1 MTHFRTLVVFILIF
15 LTAAACRTSPEEGIR
30 TAPEIG
36 AYAPDFTLAD
46 TAGQQVTL
54 SELRGSVVL
63 INFWATWCPPC
74 RLEMP
79 GIQDRYERHGGDLV
93 VLAIDNDEPLDQ
105 VAAFRDELGLTF
117 EPLLD
122 PAARV
127 QMLYLVRAYPTSL
140 FVNEHGIIQFVHI
153 GLMTESQL
161 DDYLSQMGLSTDTT
175 SN

>member
-1 MTHFRTLVVFILIF
+1 MIRYRTLLLLILILLF
-15 LTAAACRTSPEEGIR
+15 TAACRTSPDEGIII
-30 TAPEIG
+30 APEVG
-36 AYAPDFTLAD
+36 AFAPDFTLMD
-46 TAGQQVTL
+46 TAGQPVTL

-79 GIQDRYERHGGDLV
+79 GIQDRYERHNGDLV
-93 VLAIDNDEPLDQ
+93 VLAIDNDEPLEQ
-105 VAAFRDELGLTF
+105 VTAFRDEMDLTF
-117 EPLLD
+117 DLLLD

-127 QMLYLVRAYPTSL
+127 QMLYRVRAYPTSM

-153 GLMTESQL
+153 GLMTEAQL
-161 DDYLSQMGLSTDTT
+161 DDYLSQMGLSIETA